1 MRRIFLL
8 CCLSILLFGCNN
20 DDHTEKGKFDI
31 EGKVTEIPAG
41 DHTVVVKNNDGAI
54 YHVTLPENDV
64 SSNYKLGDHLVI
76 WTSEI
81 DTSNPAIAEALHI
94 EIQNEFE

>member
-8 CCLSILLFGCNN
+8 CCLSIMLFGCNN
-20 DDHTEKGKFDI
+20 EDHTEKGKFDI
-31 EGKVTEIPAG
+31 EGKVTDIRA
-41 DHTVVVKNNDGAI
+41 DHTIVVKNNNGAI

-64 SSNYKLGDHLVI
+64 STNYKIGDHLVI
-76 WTSEI
+76 WTSAI

-94 EIQNEFE
+94 EIKSEVE